1 MRVEVLIAW
10 PDHYQS
16 RQLDLAEG
24 ATVAEAIAAAALP
37 GAGEADG
44 VAVHG
49 IVARPQQPLRDGD
62 RVELLRPLLA
72 DPKEARRRRASPM
85 PGVKRG

>member
-10 PDHYQS
+10 PDRYQA
-16 RQLDLAEG
+16 RQLELAPG
-24 ATVAEAIAAAALP
+24 ATVADAIASADLP
-37 GAGEADG
+37 GAAEADG

-49 IVARPQQPLRDGD
+49 VVARPQQLLRDGD

-72 DPKEARRRRASPM
+72 DPKEARRRRAGPM

>member
-16 RQLDLAEG
+16 RLLELADG
-24 ATVAEAIAAAALP
+24 ATVSEAIAEAALP

-49 IVARPQQPLRDGD
+49 TIARPQQVLHDGD